1 MDPSKGTIGD
11 CKELMLSLRDFG
23 DIWRGKWKIQIILY
37 LSINKDK
44 TIYFT
49 QIRRDIP
56 GISSKMLSKELK
68 ELEINRLVSRIVHP
82 TIPVKVEYLITAHGE
97 SFAPVAETMILWG
110 LQHRKLILGKTAA
123 LNQ

>member
-1 MDPSKGTIGD
+1 MDPSKGAIED
-11 CKELMLSLRDFG
+11 CKELMLFLRDFG
-23 DIWRGKWKIQIILY
+23 DMWGRKWKIQIILY

-68 ELEINRLVSRIVHP
+68 ELEVNRLVSRIVHP
-82 TIPVKVEYLITAHGE
+82 TIPGKVEYLITVHGE
-97 SFAPVAETMILWG
+97 SFAPVAKTMIMWG
-110 LQHRKLILGKTAA
+110 LQHRKLILGKSASGR
-123 LNQ
+123 N

>member
-1 MDPSKGTIGD
+1 MNPSKGTKED
-11 CKELMLSLRDFG
+11 CKELFLSLLDFG
-23 DIWRGKWKIQIILY
+23 DIWGGKWKIQIILY

-49 QIRRDIP
+49 QMRRDIP

-68 ELEINRLVSRIVHP
+68 DLEMNRLVSRIVHP
-82 TIPVKVEYLITAHGE
+82 TKPVKVEYLITVHGE

-110 LQHRKLILGKTAA
+110 LKHRKLILGKSDSGF
-123 LNQ
+123 N

>member
-1 MDPSKGTIGD
+1 MDPSKGTIED

-68 ELEINRLVSRIVHP
+68 ELEMNRLVSRIVDP
-82 TIPVKVEYLITAHGE
+82 AIPVKVEYLITVHGE
-97 SFAPVAETMILWG
+97 SFALVAETMILWG
-110 LQHRKLILGKTAA
+110 LQHRKIILGKSASGC
-123 LNQ
+123 N

>member
-1 MDPSKGTIGD
+1 MDANKGTTVD

-23 DIWRGKWKIQIILY
+23 DMWGSKWKIQIILY

-44 TIYFT
+44 TIYFA

-68 ELEINRLVSRIVHP
+68 ELEINRLVTRIVHP
-82 TIPVKVEYLITAHGE
+82 TIPVKVEYLITTHGE

-110 LQHRKLILGKTAA
+110 LQHRRLVLGKSA
-123 LNQ
+123 